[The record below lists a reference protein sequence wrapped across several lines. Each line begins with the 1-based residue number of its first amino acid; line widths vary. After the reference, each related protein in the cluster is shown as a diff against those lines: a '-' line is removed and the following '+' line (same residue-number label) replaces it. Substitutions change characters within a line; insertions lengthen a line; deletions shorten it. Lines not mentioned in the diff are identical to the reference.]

1 MTLHQYIQNCKLDIK
16 HTKKQQRMIN
26 ILFSTI
32 EQNRVNKIKSQSLE
46 IEGIFKDNPPNYV
59 GDGSVSVSADQDDEG
74 NRIQN
79 VLGES
84 RSDIC
89 YNDKDLK
96 KYIRILLR
104 KHYLKFNQSCGLHI
118 HIRLS
123 SDEIYKLLMSE
134 EFYSYFLDWLDYISM
149 KYHIRNGHRWYK
161 RINGNEYYCQRNCL
175 TELQFKTSSK
185 PEERYSVYNSCFNTS
200 RSGGKIYKTFEFR
213 VFCMFESEQL
223 TTKILTDFRKMITA
237 FINCDKKLHY
247 KSTSLERD
255 EYWERNLD
263 EMDYN
268 GTWKKVPTQYK
279 KPLAIYQHDPNNRF
293 SMKLKKKG
301 VKK

>member
-89 YNDKDLK
+89 YND
-96 KYIRILLR
+96 
-104 KHYLKFNQSCGLHI
+104 NA
-118 HIRLS
+118 
-123 SDEIYKLLMSE
+123 
-134 EFYSYFLDWLDYISM
+134 
-149 KYHIRNGHRWYK
+149 NV
-161 RINGNEYYCQRNCL
+161 GNYVGWICVR
-175 TELQFKTSSK
+175 
-185 PEERYSVYNSCFNTS
+185 
-200 RSGGKIYKTFEFR
+200 GG
-213 VFCMFESEQL
+213 
-223 TTKILTDFRKMITA
+223 
-237 FINCDKKLHY
+237 NP
-247 KSTSLERD
+247 
-255 EYWERNLD
+255 
-263 EMDYN
+263 
-268 GTWKKVPTQYK
+268 GTWSKFG
-279 KPLAIYQHDPNNRF
+279 LI
-293 SMKLKKKG
+293 G
-301 VKK
+301 